1 MNQPPSG
8 FQATIIGFSVRF
20 RRVVIVMGLCLL
32 VFGVYSLNRVKYD
45 VFPEFAMPQV
55 SVRTNAPGLSPEQ
68 VEIMVTQPIE
78 NAINGVAG
86 MRSLRSASIQGLSV
100 ITASFDPASDVERDR
115 QIVAERLGGASR
127 QLPSMVGEPEITPFT
142 SSTSIVLVAGLTSPA
157 RSAMDMRGEVEWTIR
172 PRLLAVEGVSKV
184 AIFGGESRSLQIQL
198 HPDRMIALGLGL
210 DEVLAA
216 ARAATGAMGA
226 GFVDTANQHLVIET
240 HGQSPSLDDIKS
252 TVIGDRGPVV
262 TLGSVA
268 DVAWSALPMEGAAT
282 IHGQPGVQFE
292 VSGQYGANTV
302 EVARRVEAALAEM
315 RPGLEREGYV
325 VHGDLFRPARFIDM
339 SLGNVSLSLLM
350 GGVLVIGV
358 ILVFLMDI
366 RAAAASCMAIPLSLF
381 SSILGL
387 HVLGYTLNAMTLG
400 GLAIAIGVVVDDAV
414 IDVENIYRR
423 LRENRAAG
431 SPRPAMAVVLDACM
445 EVRSSVLYATLAV
458 ILVVFPV
465 ISLSGLAGRLFA
477 PLGISYA
484 LAVIASLV
492 VAFTVTPALSMEF
505 FGRRTLRADDPPLI
519 RWCKSLYRWVLR
531 RVLPHPKIT
540 VVSVAGLTLMGALV
554 LPMLGASFIPQ
565 LQEGHFILHMSA
577 LPGTSLQESQRMGT
591 QVTKVL
597 MSIPHIRSVSQRIGR
612 AEMADDVMGTH
623 YSEFEV
629 DLKPGSTQSEQR
641 VQADVRKALAEMP
654 GVNFAINTF
663 LAERVEETLSGFT
676 ASVVINVYGPDLAVL
691 DAKAE
696 EISRV
701 VSGIKG
707 AADVQLPS
715 PTGMPQVSVRLRHH
729 DLRRWGLT
737 VVDAMEAIRI
747 AFQGEEVG
755 RYFDG
760 ARNFPITV
768 ILPADQRHHVGQLA
782 ALPLRSSTGLVV
794 RLGQV
799 ADITEESGRFQISH
813 ERAQRLQTIV
823 ANVTGRDQ
831 ESFVRE
837 AKAKVE
843 SQVFLPTGTYVQFT
857 GEAEAQ
863 AQARHDLAFNTA
875 LAGVGIVLLL
885 AVITGSGAN
894 LLLVLTNL
902 PFAFVGGVAAV
913 LVSGG
918 VMSLGSMVGF
928 VALFGI
934 TLRNSIL
941 MIAHYE
947 RLVNEEGRPWG
958 IETAMEGALDRLVP
972 IMMTSLVT
980 ALGVMPL
987 ALSLHQAGHEI
998 EGPMAIVILG
1008 GLLTSMALNLVILP
1022 TMAVRFGRFAVD
1034 RDD

>member
-1 MNQPPSG
+1 MSQPTSG
-8 FQATIIGFSVRF
+8 FQAAIIGFSVRF

-32 VFGVYSLNRVKYD
+32 VFGVYSMNRVKYD

-55 SVRTNAPGLSPEQ
+55 SVRTEAPGLSPEQ
-68 VEIMVTQPIE
+68 VETMVTQPIE
-78 NAINGVAG
+78 NSVNGVAG
-86 MRSLRSASIQGLSV
+86 LKSLRSASIQGLSV
-100 ITASFDPASDVERDR
+100 ITAAFDPTTDVERDR
-115 QIVAERLGGASR
+115 QIVAERLGAASR
-127 QLPSMVGEPEITPFT
+127 QLPPTVGEPEITPFT
-142 SSTSIVLVAGLTSPA
+142 SSTSIVLVAGVTSSS
-157 RSAMDMRGEVEWTIR
+157 RSAMDMRSEVEWTIR
-172 PRLLAVEGVSKV
+172 PRLLAVDGVAKV
-184 AIFGGESRSLQIQL
+184 AIFGGESQSLQIQT
-198 HPDRMIALGLGL
+198 HPDRMIALGVGL

-226 GFVDTANQHLVIET
+226 GFIDTVNQHLVIET
-240 HGQSPSLDDIKS
+240 HGQSPSLDDIKA
-252 TVIGDRGPVV
+252 TVIGDRGPQV

-268 DVAWSALPMEGAAT
+268 DVSWAAAPMEGAAT
-282 IHGQPGVQFE
+282 IHGRPGVQFE

-315 RPGLEREGYV
+315 KPGLESEGFEVY
-325 VHGDLFRPARFIDM
+325 GDLFRPARFIDM

-350 GGVLVIGV
+350 GGALVIGV
-358 ILVFLMDI
+358 ILVFLMDF
-366 RAAAASCMAIPLSLF
+366 RAAAASCMAIPLSLL

-387 HVLGYTLNAMTLG
+387 SALGYTLNAMTLG

-423 LRENRAAG
+423 LRENRAKPQ
-431 SPRPAMAVVLDACM
+431 PRPSVRVVLDACM
-445 EVRSSVLYATLAV
+445 EVRNSVLYATLAV

-465 ISLSGLAGRLFA
+465 VSLSGLAGRLFA

-484 LAVIASLV
+484 LAVLASLV

-505 FGRRTLRADDPPLI
+505 FGRRALRADDPALI
-519 RWCKSLYRWVLR
+519 QGLKALYRGILV
-531 RVLPHPKIT
+531 RVLPHPRMT
-540 VVSVAGLTLMGALV
+540 VAAVALLTLAGGAV
-554 LPMLGASFIPQ
+554 LPLLGASFIPQ

-577 LPGTSLQESQRMGT
+577 LPGTSLKESQRLGERVTTLLMG
-591 QVTKVL
+591 
-597 MSIPHIRSVSQRIGR
+597 IPQIRSVSQRIGR

-629 DLKPGSTQSEQR
+629 DLKPVSGQSEQQ
-641 VQADVRKALAEMP
+641 VQAEVRKQLAVLP

-676 ASVVINVYGPDLAVL
+676 ASVVINVYGHDLGIL

-696 EISRV
+696 EIAHIV
-701 VSGIKG
+701 TKIKG

-715 PTGMPQVSVRLRHH
+715 PTGMPQISVRLRAN

-737 VVDAMEAIRI
+737 PKDVMEAIRT

-760 ARNFPITV
+760 PRNYPILV
-768 ILPADQRHHVGQLA
+768 ILPSELRGKVGQLT
-782 ALPLRSSTGLVV
+782 ALPLKSATGLEV

-799 ADITEESGRFQISH
+799 ADIAQESGRFQISH

-823 ANVTGRDQ
+823 ANVSGRDQ
-831 ESFVRE
+831 ESFVAE
-837 AKAKVE
+837 AKAKIAQ
-843 SQVFLPTGTYVQFT
+843 QVTLPPDTYVQFT

-863 AQARHDLAFNTA
+863 AQARHDLIFNTA

-894 LLLVLTNL
+894 LALVLTNL

-947 RLVNEEGRPWG
+947 RLVNEEGRPWCL
-958 IETAMEGALDRLVP
+958 ETAMEGALDRMVA
-972 IMMTSLVT
+972 IVMTSLVT
-980 ALGVMPL
+980 ALGVTPL

-1022 TMAVRFGRFAVD
+1022 IMALRFGRFAVD
-1034 RDD
+1034 RDA